1 MATTRQ
7 HRGAAPFVHAPAP
20 TGLGGWSAT
29 EDEENRE
36 LIAEREGLI
45 DEGTSN
51 PHVQEEEEGEVG
63 VLFVHN
69 VMAFCQLNCNI
80 DLDVACRALGNSVYN
95 PEEFHSVRVDV
106 RCRTNCIASINIFS
120 NGKMMGTG
128 ANSVEELRR
137 TMKKIA
143 RRLQRH
149 PLTKY
154 KVSMTRFRVSNIL
167 GSYTFSSPISLHA
180 LAALRELHVDY
191 EPERFPG
198 ARVKITIPKAI
209 DTNSDANDTEK
220 AATGGAW
227 ASQTGSSQTA
237 QDSKGKEEVVTLQLF
252 STGNVTLTGGRSVES
267 MEYALQCVLPFLQQ
281 CQVANG
287 TS

>member
-1 MATTRQ
+1 MAAAQ
-7 HRGAAPFVHAPAP
+7 QYRGVAPFVRAPAP
-20 TGLGGWSAT
+20 TGLGGWS
-29 EDEENRE
+29 EELDEENAE
-36 LIAEREGLI
+36 LIAEGEGLV
-45 DEGTSN
+45 DEGASV
-51 PHVQEEEEGEVG
+51 PLEQEDEGEVG

-69 VMAFCQLNCNI
+69 VMAFCQLNCDI

-167 GSYTFSSPISLHA
+167 GSYAFASPISLHS
-180 LAALRELHVDY
+180 LAALRGLHVDY

-198 ARVKITIPKAI
+198 ARVKISIPKAV
-209 DTNSDANDTEK
+209 DKSSDSGKEK
-220 AATGGAW
+220 AATGSAW
-227 ASQTGSSQTA
+227 AAQTGSSSA
-237 QDSKGKEEVVTLQLF
+237 QSPQDAKGKEEIVTLQLF

-281 CQVANG
+281 CQIVNG